1 MNNHDDSGWQ
11 SPSDDSADRES
22 PRPRDDAPRF
32 GAYGSPPPGR
42 DDAGYPAPPTPAG
55 ADWDAAGGFFL
66 APKPG
71 IIPLRPLSI
80 GEIIS
85 GAFES
90 LRANPRAMFLPSL
103 IVLTATGAL
112 SAVLN
117 YFGTSLL
124 FSNLNSLIDSSDVDS
139 SDVTFSG
146 ILSTFVGSFA
156 SQVVGLLLTALATT
170 ILTGLL
176 IVAVSRSVLG
186 RIATPGEVWER
197 TRGRILPLI
206 GQTLLITLITIVA
219 DIIILVIGV
228 VLIAVIAAS
237 IMGSDPGAG
246 AIIATLLVALALIV
260 LVFIAA
266 VFLVVRLSLA
276 PAALMLEN
284 TGVIEGIGR
293 SWALTRGS
301 FWRVLGILVLAGLIT
316 GLVTGTLSFG
326 LGMVF
331 GVVFVGLPA
340 AQPLVSAVTVLLT
353 SVLSALVLPFT
364 AAVTALTY
372 IDLRMRTEGLDV
384 ELRQAAGV

>member
-1 MNNHDDSGWQ
+1 MNDYDDSDWR
-11 SPSDDSADRES
+11 SPSDGSADQQS

-42 DDAGYPAPPTPAG
+42 GGAGQGPAPDGASWAAPA
-55 ADWDAAGGFFL
+55 DGFFL

-124 FSNLNSLIDSSDVDS
+124 FSNLNNLIDSSDVDS

-228 VLIAVIAAS
+228 VLIVIIAAS
-237 IMGSDPGAG
+237 VTGPDPGAG
-246 AIIATLLVALALIV
+246 AIVITLLAALALTVI
-260 LVFIAA
+260 VFIAA
-266 VFLVVRLSLA
+266 AFLVVRLSLA

-284 TGVIEGIGR
+284 TGVVEGIGR

-316 GLVTGTLSFG
+316 GIVNGMLSFG
-326 LGMVF
+326 LGLIF
-331 GVVFVGLPA
+331 GVVALGLPA
-340 AQPLVSAVTVLLT
+340 AQPLVTALTMLLT
-353 SVLSALVLPFT
+353 SILSALVLPFT

-372 IDLRMRTEGLDV
+372 IDLRMRGEGLDV

>member
-1 MNNHDDSGWQ
+1 MSNHDDSDWQ

-42 DDAGYPAPPTPAG
+42 GDAGYPVPPAFNDAGWGAAP
-55 ADWDAAGGFFL
+55 GGFFL

-117 YFGTSLL
+117 YLGASFLL
-124 FSNLNSLIDSSDVDS
+124 SRVDDLLNSSDVRI
-139 SDVTFSG
+139 SG
-146 ILSTFVGSFA
+146 ILPVFMGSFA
-156 SQVVGLLLTALATT
+156 SQMVGALLTALATT

-206 GQTLLITLITIVA
+206 GQTLLITLITVIADAIIV
-219 DIIILVIGV
+219 VIGI
-228 VLIAVIAAS
+228 VLIVIIAAS
-237 IMGSDPGAG
+237 VTGPDPGAG
-246 AIIATLLVALALIV
+246 AIVITLLAALALTVI
-260 LVFIAA
+260 VFIAA
-266 VFLVVRLSLA
+266 AFLVVRLSLA

-284 TGVIEGIGR
+284 TGVVEGIGR

-326 LGMVF
+326 LGMVL
-331 GVVFVGLPA
+331 GVISVGLLA

>member
-11 SPSDDSADRES
+11 SPSDDSADREF

-103 IVLTATGAL
+103 IVLTATGVL
-112 SAVLN
+112 SAVMN
-117 YFGTSLL
+117 YLGTSLL
-124 FSNLNSLIDSSDVDS
+124 FSRLGVILDSSDVQVS
-139 SDVTFSG
+139 R
-146 ILSTFVGSFA
+146 ILPVFMGSFA
-156 SQVVGLLLTALATT
+156 SQIVGALLTALATT

-301 FWRVLGILVLAGLIT
+301 FWRVLGILALAGLIT

-331 GVVFVGLPA
+331 GIISVGLPA
-340 AQPLVSAVTVLLT
+340 TQPFVSAVTVLLT
-353 SVLSALVLPFT
+353 SILSALVLPFT

>member
-1 MNNHDDSGWQ
+1 M
-11 SPSDDSADRES
+11 
-22 PRPRDDAPRF
+22 
-32 GAYGSPPPGR
+32 PPAFN
-42 DDAGYPAPPTPAG
+42 DAGWGAAP
-55 ADWDAAGGFFL
+55 GGFFL

-117 YFGTSLL
+117 YFGADLL
-124 FSNLNSLIDSSDVDS
+124 LSRVGALLNNSSDAGPS
-139 SDVTFSG
+139 E
-146 ILSTFVGSFA
+146 ILPAFIGSFA
-156 SQVVGLLLTALATT
+156 SQMVGALLTALATT

-331 GVVFVGLPA
+331 GVVSVGLPA
-340 AQPLVSAVTVLLT
+340 AHPLVSAVTVLLT

>member
-1 MNNHDDSGWQ
+1 MNNHDSGWQ

-22 PRPRDDAPRF
+22 PRSQDDAPRF

-42 DDAGYPAPPTPAG
+42 HGADQPPTPAS
-55 ADWDAAGGFFL
+55 ADWAAPAGGFFL

-103 IVLTATGAL
+103 IVLTATGVL
-112 SAVLN
+112 SAVMN
-117 YFGTSLL
+117 YLGTSLL
-124 FSNLNSLIDSSDVDS
+124 FSRLGVILDSSDVQVS
-139 SDVTFSG
+139 R
-146 ILSTFVGSFA
+146 ILPVFMGSFA
-156 SQVVGLLLTALATT
+156 SQIVGALLTALATT

-206 GQTLLITLITIVA
+206 GQTLLITLITVIA
-219 DIIILVIGV
+219 DTIILVIGI
-228 VLIAVIAAS
+228 VLIAVIATS
-237 IMGSDPGAG
+237 IMGPDPGAG
-246 AIIATLLVALALIV
+246 AIIATVLVALALTV
-260 LVFIAA
+260 LVLIAA
-266 VFLVVRLSLA
+266 VFLIVRLSLA

-284 TGVIEGIGR
+284 TGVVEGIGR

-301 FWRVLGILVLAGLIT
+301 FWRVLGILALAGLIT

-331 GVVFVGLPA
+331 GIISVGLPA
-340 AQPLVSAVTVLLT
+340 TQPFVSAVTVLLT
-353 SVLSALVLPFT
+353 SILSALVLPFT

>member
-1 MNNHDDSGWQ
+1 MSNHDDSDWQ

-42 DDAGYPAPPTPAG
+42 GDAGYPVPPAFNDAGWGAAP
-55 ADWDAAGGFFL
+55 GGFFL

-117 YFGTSLL
+117 YLGASFLL
-124 FSNLNSLIDSSDVDS
+124 SRVDDLLNSSDVRI
-139 SDVTFSG
+139 SG
-146 ILSTFVGSFA
+146 ILPVFMGSFA
-156 SQVVGLLLTALATT
+156 SQMVGALLTALATT

-206 GQTLLITLITIVA
+206 GQTLLITLITVIADAIIV
-219 DIIILVIGV
+219 VIGI
-228 VLIAVIAAS
+228 VLIVIIAAS
-237 IMGSDPGAG
+237 VTGPDPGAG
-246 AIIATLLVALALIV
+246 AIVITLLAALALTVI
-260 LVFIAA
+260 VFIAA
-266 VFLVVRLSLA
+266 AFLVVRLSLA

-284 TGVIEGIGR
+284 TGVVEGIGR

-326 LGMVF
+326 LGMVL
-331 GVVFVGLPA
+331 GVVPVGLPA

>member
-22 PRPRDDAPRF
+22 PRPQDDAPRF

-124 FSNLNSLIDSSDVDS
+124 FSNLNSLIDSSDV
-139 SDVTFSG
+139 TFSG

-206 GQTLLITLITIVA
+206 GQTLLITLITLVA
-219 DIIILVIGV
+219 DIIIAIIGIA
-228 VLIAVIAAS
+228 LIAIVTS
-237 IMGSDPGAG
+237 FIMGSDPGVG
-246 AIIATLLVALALIV
+246 AIIAALLVAFALAV
-260 LVFIAA
+260 LLFFAV
-266 VFLVVRLSLA
+266 VFLIVRLSLA

-284 TGVIEGIGR
+284 TGVVEGIGR

-316 GLVTGTLSFG
+316 GIVNGMLSFG
-326 LGMVF
+326 LGLIF
-331 GVVFVGLPA
+331 GVVALGLPA
-340 AQPLVSAVTVLLT
+340 AQPLVTALTMLLT

-372 IDLRMRTEGLDV
+372 IDLRMRGEGLDV

>member
-1 MNNHDDSGWQ
+1 MLFRS
-11 SPSDDSADRES
+11 
-22 PRPRDDAPRF
+22 
-32 GAYGSPPPGR
+32 GSPPPGR
-42 DDAGYPAPPTPAG
+42 GGAGQGPAPDGASWAAPA
-55 ADWDAAGGFFL
+55 DGFFL

-117 YFGTSLL
+117 YLGASFLL
-124 FSNLNSLIDSSDVDS
+124 SRVDDLLNSSDVRI
-139 SDVTFSG
+139 SG
-146 ILSTFVGSFA
+146 ILPVFMGSFA
-156 SQVVGLLLTALATT
+156 SQMVGALLTALATT

-206 GQTLLITLITIVA
+206 GQTLLITLITVIADAIIV
-219 DIIILVIGV
+219 VIGI
-228 VLIAVIAAS
+228 VLIVIIAAS
-237 IMGSDPGAG
+237 VTGPDPGAG
-246 AIIATLLVALALIV
+246 AIVITLLAALALTVI
-260 LVFIAA
+260 VFIAA
-266 VFLVVRLSLA
+266 AFLVVRLSLA

-284 TGVIEGIGR
+284 TGVVEGIGR

-326 LGMVF
+326 LGMVL
-331 GVVFVGLPA
+331 GVISVGLPA

>member
-1 MNNHDDSGWQ
+1 MSNHDDSDWQ

-42 DDAGYPAPPTPAG
+42 GDAGYPVPPAFNDAGWGAAP
-55 ADWDAAGGFFL
+55 GGFFL

-117 YFGTSLL
+117 YLGASFLL
-124 FSNLNSLIDSSDVDS
+124 SRVDDLLNSSDVRI
-139 SDVTFSG
+139 SG
-146 ILSTFVGSFA
+146 ILPVFMGSFA
-156 SQVVGLLLTALATT
+156 SQMVGALLTALATT

-293 SWALTRGS
+293 SWTLTRGS

-331 GVVFVGLPA
+331 GVVSVGLPA
-340 AQPLVSAVTVLLT
+340 AHPLVSAVTVLLT

>member
-1 MNNHDDSGWQ
+1 MSNHDDSDWQ

-42 DDAGYPAPPTPAG
+42 GDAGYPVPPAFNDAGWGAAP
-55 ADWDAAGGFFL
+55 GGFFL

-117 YFGTSLL
+117 YLGASFLL
-124 FSNLNSLIDSSDVDS
+124 SRVDDLLNSSDVRI
-139 SDVTFSG
+139 SG
-146 ILSTFVGSFA
+146 ILPVFMGSFA
-156 SQVVGLLLTALATT
+156 SQMVGALLTALATT

-206 GQTLLITLITIVA
+206 GQTLLITLITVIADAIIV
-219 DIIILVIGV
+219 VIGV
-228 VLIAVIAAS
+228 VLIVIIAAS
-237 IMGSDPGAG
+237 VTGPDPGAG
-246 AIIATLLVALALIV
+246 AVVITLLAALALTVI
-260 LVFIAA
+260 VFIAA
-266 VFLVVRLSLA
+266 AFLVVRLSLA

-284 TGVIEGIGR
+284 TGVVEGIGR

-326 LGMVF
+326 LGMVL
-331 GVVFVGLPA
+331 GVISVGLPA

>member
-1 MNNHDDSGWQ
+1 MSNHDDSDWQ

-42 DDAGYPAPPTPAG
+42 GDAGYPVPPAFNDAGWGAAP
-55 ADWDAAGGFFL
+55 GGFFL

-117 YFGTSLL
+117 YLGASFLL
-124 FSNLNSLIDSSDVDS
+124 SRVDDLLNSSDVRI
-139 SDVTFSG
+139 SG
-146 ILSTFVGSFA
+146 ILPVFMGSFA
-156 SQVVGLLLTALATT
+156 SQMVGALLTALATT

-206 GQTLLITLITIVA
+206 GQTLLITLITVIADAIIV
-219 DIIILVIGV
+219 VIGV
-228 VLIAVIAAS
+228 VLIVIIAAS
-237 IMGSDPGAG
+237 VTGPDPGAG
-246 AIIATLLVALALIV
+246 AIVITLLAALALIV
-260 LVFIAA
+260 IVFIAA
-266 VFLVVRLSLA
+266 AFLVVRLSLA

-284 TGVIEGIGR
+284 TGVVEGIGR

-326 LGMVF
+326 LGMVL
-331 GVVFVGLPA
+331 GVISVGLPA

>member
-1 MNNHDDSGWQ
+1 MSNHDDSDWQ

-42 DDAGYPAPPTPAG
+42 GDAGYPVPPAFNDAGWGAAP
-55 ADWDAAGGFFL
+55 GGFFL

-117 YFGTSLL
+117 YLGASFLL
-124 FSNLNSLIDSSDVDS
+124 SRVDDLLNSSDVRI
-139 SDVTFSG
+139 SG
-146 ILSTFVGSFA
+146 ILPVFMGSFA
-156 SQVVGLLLTALATT
+156 SQMVGALLTALATT

-206 GQTLLITLITIVA
+206 GQTLLITLITVIADAIIV
-219 DIIILVIGV
+219 VIGV
-228 VLIAVIAAS
+228 VLIVIIAAS
-237 IMGSDPGAG
+237 VTGPDPGAG
-246 AIIATLLVALALIV
+246 AIVITLLAALALTVI
-260 LVFIAA
+260 VFIAA
-266 VFLVVRLSLA
+266 AFLVVRLSLA

-284 TGVIEGIGR
+284 TGVVEGIGR

-326 LGMVF
+326 LGMVL
-331 GVVFVGLPA
+331 GVISVGLPA

>member
-22 PRPRDDAPRF
+22 PRPQDDAPRF

-117 YFGTSLL
+117 YFGADLL
-124 FSNLNSLIDSSDVDS
+124 LSRVGALLNNSSDAGPS
-139 SDVTFSG
+139 E
-146 ILSTFVGSFA
+146 ILPAFIGSFA
-156 SQVVGLLLTALATT
+156 SQMVGALLTALATT

-206 GQTLLITLITIVA
+206 GQTLLITLITLVA
-219 DIIILVIGV
+219 DIIIAIIGIA
-228 VLIAVIAAS
+228 LIAIVTS
-237 IMGSDPGAG
+237 FIMGSDPGVG
-246 AIIATLLVALALIV
+246 AIIAALLVAFALAV
-260 LVFIAA
+260 LLFFAV
-266 VFLVVRLSLA
+266 VFLIVRLSLA

-284 TGVIEGIGR
+284 TGVVEGIGR

-331 GVVFVGLPA
+331 GVVSVGLPA
-340 AQPLVSAVTVLLT
+340 AHPLVSAVTVLLT

>member
-1 MNNHDDSGWQ
+1 MNDYDDSDWR
-11 SPSDDSADRES
+11 SPSDGSADQQS

-42 DDAGYPAPPTPAG
+42 GGGGQGPTPDG
-55 ADWDAAGGFFL
+55 ASWAAPADGFFL

-206 GQTLLITLITIVA
+206 GQTLLITLITVIADAIIV
-219 DIIILVIGV
+219 VIGI
-228 VLIAVIAAS
+228 VLIAIIAAS
-237 IMGSDPGAG
+237 VTGPDPGAG
-246 AIIATLLVALALIV
+246 AIVITLLAALALIV
-260 LVFIAA
+260 IVFIAA

-284 TGVIEGIGR
+284 TGVVEGIGR

-316 GLVTGTLSFG
+316 GIVNGMLSFG
-326 LGMVF
+326 LGLIF
-331 GVVFVGLPA
+331 GVVALGLPA
-340 AQPLVSAVTVLLT
+340 AQPLVTALTMLLT

-372 IDLRMRTEGLDV
+372 IDLRMRGEGLDV

>member
-1 MNNHDDSGWQ
+1 MNDYDDSDWR
-11 SPSDDSADRES
+11 SPSDGSADQQS

-42 DDAGYPAPPTPAG
+42 GGAGQGPAPDGASWAAPA
-55 ADWDAAGGFFL
+55 DGFFL

-206 GQTLLITLITIVA
+206 GQTLLITLITVIA
-219 DIIILVIGV
+219 DTIILVIGI
-228 VLIAVIAAS
+228 VLIAVIATS
-237 IMGSDPGAG
+237 IMGPDPGAG
-246 AIIATLLVALALIV
+246 AIIATVLVALALTV

-266 VFLVVRLSLA
+266 VFLIVRLSLA

-284 TGVIEGIGR
+284 TGVVEGIGR

-316 GLVTGTLSFG
+316 GIVNGMLSFG
-326 LGMVF
+326 LGLIF
-331 GVVFVGLPA
+331 GVVALGLPA
-340 AQPLVSAVTVLLT
+340 AQPLVTALTMLLT

-372 IDLRMRTEGLDV
+372 IDLRMRGEGLDV

>member
-1 MNNHDDSGWQ
+1 MSNHDDSDWQ

-42 DDAGYPAPPTPAG
+42 GDAGYPVPPAFNDAGWGAAP
-55 ADWDAAGGFFL
+55 GGFFL

-117 YFGTSLL
+117 YLGASFLL
-124 FSNLNSLIDSSDVDS
+124 SRVDDLLNSSDVRI
-139 SDVTFSG
+139 SG
-146 ILSTFVGSFA
+146 ILPVFMGSFA
-156 SQVVGLLLTALATT
+156 SQMVGALLTALATT

-206 GQTLLITLITIVA
+206 GQTLLITLITVIADAIIV
-219 DIIILVIGV
+219 VIGV
-228 VLIAVIAAS
+228 VLIVIIAAS
-237 IMGSDPGAG
+237 VTGPDPGAG
-246 AIIATLLVALALIV
+246 AIVITLLAALALIV
-260 LVFIAA
+260 IVFIAA
-266 VFLVVRLSLA
+266 AFLVVRLSLA

-284 TGVIEGIGR
+284 TGVVEGIGH

-326 LGMVF
+326 LGMVL
-331 GVVFVGLPA
+331 GVISVGLPA

>member
-1 MNNHDDSGWQ
+1 MSNHDDSDWQ

-42 DDAGYPAPPTPAG
+42 GDAGYPVPPAFNDAGWGAAP
-55 ADWDAAGGFFL
+55 GGFFL

-117 YFGTSLL
+117 YLGASFLL
-124 FSNLNSLIDSSDVDS
+124 SRVDDLLNSSDVRI
-139 SDVTFSG
+139 SG
-146 ILSTFVGSFA
+146 ILPVFMGSFA
-156 SQVVGLLLTALATT
+156 SQMVGALLTALATT

-206 GQTLLITLITIVA
+206 GQTLLITLITVIADAIIV
-219 DIIILVIGV
+219 VIGV
-228 VLIAVIAAS
+228 VLIVIIAAS
-237 IMGSDPGAG
+237 VTGPDPGAG
-246 AIIATLLVALALIV
+246 AIVITLLAALALIV
-260 LVFIAA
+260 IVFIAA
-266 VFLVVRLSLA
+266 AFLVVRLSLA

-284 TGVIEGIGR
+284 TGVVEGIGR

-331 GVVFVGLPA
+331 GVVPVGLPA

>member
-1 MNNHDDSGWQ
+1 MSNHDDSDWQ

-42 DDAGYPAPPTPAG
+42 GDAGYPVPPAFNDAGWGAAP
-55 ADWDAAGGFFL
+55 GGFFL

-117 YFGTSLL
+117 YLGTSFLL
-124 FSNLNSLIDSSDVDS
+124 SRVDDLLNSSDVRI
-139 SDVTFSG
+139 SG
-146 ILSTFVGSFA
+146 ILPVFMGSFA
-156 SQVVGLLLTALATT
+156 SQMVGALLTALATT

-206 GQTLLITLITIVA
+206 GQTLLITLITVIADAIIV
-219 DIIILVIGV
+219 VIGI
-228 VLIAVIAAS
+228 VLIVIIAAS
-237 IMGSDPGAG
+237 VTGPDPGAG
-246 AIIATLLVALALIV
+246 AIVITLLAALALTVI
-260 LVFIAA
+260 VFIAA
-266 VFLVVRLSLA
+266 AFLVVRLSLA

-284 TGVIEGIGR
+284 TGVVEGIGR

-326 LGMVF
+326 LGMVL
-331 GVVFVGLPA
+331 GVISVGLPA

>member
-1 MNNHDDSGWQ
+1 MNNHDSGWQ

-22 PRPRDDAPRF
+22 PRSQDDATQF

-42 DDAGYPAPPTPAG
+42 HGADQPPTPAG
-55 ADWDAAGGFFL
+55 ADWAAPAGGFFL

-103 IVLTATGAL
+103 IVLTATGVL
-112 SAVLN
+112 SAVMN
-117 YFGTSLL
+117 YLGTSLL
-124 FSNLNSLIDSSDVDS
+124 FSRLGVILDSSDVQVS
-139 SDVTFSG
+139 R
-146 ILSTFVGSFA
+146 ILPVFMGSFA
-156 SQVVGLLLTALATT
+156 SQIVGALLTALATT

-197 TRGRILPLI
+197 NKGRILPLI
-206 GQTLLITLITIVA
+206 GQTLLITLITVIA
-219 DIIILVIGV
+219 DTIILVIGI
-228 VLIAVIAAS
+228 VLIAVIATS
-237 IMGSDPGAG
+237 IMGPDPGAG
-246 AIIATLLVALALIV
+246 AIIATVLVALALTV
-260 LVFIAA
+260 LVLIAA
-266 VFLVVRLSLA
+266 VFLIVRLSLA

-293 SWALTRGS
+293 SWTLTRGS

-331 GVVFVGLPA
+331 GIISVGLPA
-340 AQPLVSAVTVLLT
+340 TQPFVSAVTVLLT
-353 SVLSALVLPFT
+353 SILSALVLPFT

>member
-117 YFGTSLL
+117 YLGASFLL
-124 FSNLNSLIDSSDVDS
+124 SRVDDLLNSSDVRI
-139 SDVTFSG
+139 SG
-146 ILSTFVGSFA
+146 ILPVFMGSFA
-156 SQVVGLLLTALATT
+156 SQMVGALLTALATT

-284 TGVIEGIGR
+284 TGVVEGIGR

-331 GVVFVGLPA
+331 GVVSVGLPA
-340 AQPLVSAVTVLLT
+340 AHPLVSAVTVLLT

>member
-1 MNNHDDSGWQ
+1 MSNHDDSDWQ

-42 DDAGYPAPPTPAG
+42 GDAGYPVPPAFNDAGWGAAP
-55 ADWDAAGGFFL
+55 GGFFL

-117 YFGTSLL
+117 YLGASFLL
-124 FSNLNSLIDSSDVDS
+124 SRVDDLLNSSDVRI
-139 SDVTFSG
+139 SG
-146 ILSTFVGSFA
+146 ILPVFMGSFA
-156 SQVVGLLLTALATT
+156 SQMVGALLTALATT

-206 GQTLLITLITIVA
+206 GQTLLITLITVIADAIIV
-219 DIIILVIGV
+219 VIGI
-228 VLIAVIAAS
+228 VLIVIIAAS
-237 IMGSDPGAG
+237 VTGPDPGAG
-246 AIIATLLVALALIV
+246 EIVITLLAALALIV
-260 LVFIAA
+260 IVFIAA
-266 VFLVVRLSLA
+266 AFLVVRLSLA

-284 TGVIEGIGR
+284 TGVVEGIGR

-326 LGMVF
+326 LGMVL
-331 GVVFVGLPA
+331 GVISVGLPA

>member
-1 MNNHDDSGWQ
+1 MNNHDSGWQ

-22 PRPRDDAPRF
+22 PRSQDDAPRF
-32 GAYGSPPPGR
+32 GAYGSPPSGR
-42 DDAGYPAPPTPAG
+42 HGADQPPTPAG
-55 ADWDAAGGFFL
+55 ADWAAPAGGFFL

-103 IVLTATGAL
+103 IVLTATGVL
-112 SAVLN
+112 SAVMN
-117 YFGTSLL
+117 YLGTSLL
-124 FSNLNSLIDSSDVDS
+124 FSRLGVILDSSDVQVS
-139 SDVTFSG
+139 R
-146 ILSTFVGSFA
+146 ILPVFMGSFA
-156 SQVVGLLLTALATT
+156 SQIVGALLTALATT

-206 GQTLLITLITIVA
+206 GQTLLITLITVIA
-219 DIIILVIGV
+219 DTIILVIGI
-228 VLIAVIAAS
+228 VLIAVIATS
-237 IMGSDPGAG
+237 IMGPDPGAG
-246 AIIATLLVALALIV
+246 AIIATVLVALALTV
-260 LVFIAA
+260 LVLIAA
-266 VFLVVRLSLA
+266 VFLIVRLSLA

-284 TGVIEGIGR
+284 TGVVEGIGR

-301 FWRVLGILVLAGLIT
+301 FWRVLGILALAGLIT

-331 GVVFVGLPA
+331 GIISVGLPA
-340 AQPLVSAVTVLLT
+340 TQPFVSAVTVLLT
-353 SVLSALVLPFT
+353 SILSALVLPFT

>member
-1 MNNHDDSGWQ
+1 MSNHDDSDWQ

-42 DDAGYPAPPTPAG
+42 GDAGYPVPPAFNDAGWGAAP
-55 ADWDAAGGFFL
+55 GGFFL

-117 YFGTSLL
+117 YLGASFLL
-124 FSNLNSLIDSSDVDS
+124 SRVDDLFNSSDVRI
-139 SDVTFSG
+139 SG
-146 ILSTFVGSFA
+146 ILPVFMGSFA
-156 SQVVGLLLTALATT
+156 SQMVGALLTALATT

-206 GQTLLITLITIVA
+206 GQTLLITLITVIADAIIV
-219 DIIILVIGV
+219 VIGV
-228 VLIAVIAAS
+228 VLIVIIAAS
-237 IMGSDPGAG
+237 VTGPDPGAG
-246 AIIATLLVALALIV
+246 AIVITLLAALALIV
-260 LVFIAA
+260 IVFIAA
-266 VFLVVRLSLA
+266 AFLVVRLSLA

-284 TGVIEGIGR
+284 TGVVEGIGR

-326 LGMVF
+326 LGMVL
-331 GVVFVGLPA
+331 GVISVGLPA

>member
-1 MNNHDDSGWQ
+1 MSNHDDSDWQ

-42 DDAGYPAPPTPAG
+42 GDAGYPVPPAFNDAGWGAAP
-55 ADWDAAGGFFL
+55 GGFFL

-117 YFGTSLL
+117 YLGASFLL
-124 FSNLNSLIDSSDVDS
+124 SRVDDLLNSSDVRI
-139 SDVTFSG
+139 SG
-146 ILSTFVGSFA
+146 ILPVFMGSFA
-156 SQVVGLLLTALATT
+156 SQMVGALLTALATT

-206 GQTLLITLITIVA
+206 GQTLLITLITVIADAIIV
-219 DIIILVIGV
+219 VIGV
-228 VLIAVIAAS
+228 VLIVIIAAS
-237 IMGSDPGAG
+237 VTGPDPGAG
-246 AIIATLLVALALIV
+246 AIVITLLAALALTVI
-260 LVFIAA
+260 VFIAA
-266 VFLVVRLSLA
+266 AFLVVRLSLA

-284 TGVIEGIGR
+284 TGVVEGIGR

-326 LGMVF
+326 LGMVL
-331 GVVFVGLPA
+331 GVIPVGLPA

>member
-1 MNNHDDSGWQ
+1 MSNHDDSDWQ

-42 DDAGYPAPPTPAG
+42 GDAGYPVPPAFNDAGWGAAP
-55 ADWDAAGGFFL
+55 GGFFL

-117 YFGTSLL
+117 YLGASFLL
-124 FSNLNSLIDSSDVDS
+124 SRVDDLLNSSDVRI
-139 SDVTFSG
+139 SG
-146 ILSTFVGSFA
+146 ILPVFMGSFA
-156 SQVVGLLLTALATT
+156 SQMVGALLTALATT

-206 GQTLLITLITIVA
+206 GQTLLITLITVIADAIIV
-219 DIIILVIGV
+219 VIGV
-228 VLIAVIAAS
+228 VLIVIIAAS
-237 IMGSDPGAG
+237 VTGPDPGAG
-246 AIIATLLVALALIV
+246 AIVITLLAALALTII
-260 LVFIAA
+260 VFIAA
-266 VFLVVRLSLA
+266 AFLVVRLSLA

-284 TGVIEGIGR
+284 TGVVEGIGR

-326 LGMVF
+326 LGMVL
-331 GVVFVGLPA
+331 GVISVGLPA

>member
-1 MNNHDDSGWQ
+1 MNDYDDSDWR
-11 SPSDDSADRES
+11 SPSDGSADQQS

-42 DDAGYPAPPTPAG
+42 GGAGQGPAPDGASWAAPA
-55 ADWDAAGGFFL
+55 DGFFL

-103 IVLTATGAL
+103 IVLTATGVL
-112 SAVLN
+112 SAVMN
-117 YFGTSLL
+117 YLGTSLL
-124 FSNLNSLIDSSDVDS
+124 FSRLGVILDSSDVQVS
-139 SDVTFSG
+139 R
-146 ILSTFVGSFA
+146 ILPVFMGSFA
-156 SQVVGLLLTALATT
+156 SQIVGALLTALATT

-206 GQTLLITLITIVA
+206 GQTLLITLITVIA
-219 DIIILVIGV
+219 DTIILVIGI
-228 VLIAVIAAS
+228 VLIAVIATS
-237 IMGSDPGAG
+237 IMGPDPGAG
-246 AIIATLLVALALIV
+246 AIIATVLVALALTV
-260 LVFIAA
+260 LVLIAA
-266 VFLVVRLSLA
+266 VFLIVRLSLA

-284 TGVIEGIGR
+284 TGVVEGIGR

-301 FWRVLGILVLAGLIT
+301 FWRVLGILALAGLIT

-331 GVVFVGLPA
+331 GIISVGLPA
-340 AQPLVSAVTVLLT
+340 TQPFVSAVTVLLT
-353 SVLSALVLPFT
+353 SILSALVLPFT

>member
-1 MNNHDDSGWQ
+1 MNNHDSGWQ

-22 PRPRDDAPRF
+22 PRSQDDAPRF

-42 DDAGYPAPPTPAG
+42 HGADQPPTPAG
-55 ADWDAAGGFFL
+55 ADWAAPAGGFFL

-103 IVLTATGAL
+103 IVLTATGVL
-112 SAVLN
+112 SAVMN
-117 YFGTSLL
+117 YLGTSLL
-124 FSNLNSLIDSSDVDS
+124 FSRLGVILDSSDVQVS
-139 SDVTFSG
+139 R
-146 ILSTFVGSFA
+146 ILPVFIGSFA
-156 SQVVGLLLTALATT
+156 SQMVGALLTALATT

-206 GQTLLITLITIVA
+206 GQTLLITLITVIA
-219 DIIILVIGV
+219 DTIILVIGI
-228 VLIAVIAAS
+228 VLIAVIATS
-237 IMGSDPGAG
+237 IMGPDPGAG
-246 AIIATLLVALALIV
+246 AIIATVLVALALTV
-260 LVFIAA
+260 LVLIAA
-266 VFLVVRLSLA
+266 VFLIVRLSLA

-284 TGVIEGIGR
+284 TGVVEGIGR

-301 FWRVLGILVLAGLIT
+301 FWRVLGILALAGLIT

-331 GVVFVGLPA
+331 GIISVGLPA
-340 AQPLVSAVTVLLT
+340 TQPFVSAVTVLLT
-353 SVLSALVLPFT
+353 SILSALVLPFT

>member
-1 MNNHDDSGWQ
+1 MSNHDDSDWQ

-32 GAYGSPPPGR
+32 
-42 DDAGYPAPPTPAG
+42 DAGYPVPPAFNDAGWGAAP
-55 ADWDAAGGFFL
+55 GGFFL

-117 YFGTSLL
+117 YLGASFLL
-124 FSNLNSLIDSSDVDS
+124 SRVDDLLNSSDVRI
-139 SDVTFSG
+139 SG
-146 ILSTFVGSFA
+146 ILPVFMGSFA
-156 SQVVGLLLTALATT
+156 SQMVGALLTALATT

-206 GQTLLITLITIVA
+206 GQTLLITLITVIADAIIV
-219 DIIILVIGV
+219 VIGI
-228 VLIAVIAAS
+228 VLIVIIAAS
-237 IMGSDPGAG
+237 VTGPDPGAG
-246 AIIATLLVALALIV
+246 AIVITLLAALALIV
-260 LVFIAA
+260 IVFIAA
-266 VFLVVRLSLA
+266 AFLVVRLSLA

-284 TGVIEGIGR
+284 TGVVEGIGR

-326 LGMVF
+326 LGMVL
-331 GVVFVGLPA
+331 GVISVGLPA

>member
-1 MNNHDDSGWQ
+1 MSNHDDSDWQ

-42 DDAGYPAPPTPAG
+42 GDAGYPVPPAFNDTGWGAAP
-55 ADWDAAGGFFL
+55 GGFFL

-117 YFGTSLL
+117 YLGASFLL
-124 FSNLNSLIDSSDVDS
+124 SRVDDLLNSSDVRI
-139 SDVTFSG
+139 SG
-146 ILSTFVGSFA
+146 ILPVFMGSFA
-156 SQVVGLLLTALATT
+156 SQMVGALLTALATT

-206 GQTLLITLITIVA
+206 GQTLLITLITVIADAIIV
-219 DIIILVIGV
+219 VIGV
-228 VLIAVIAAS
+228 VLIVIIAAS
-237 IMGSDPGAG
+237 VTGPDPGAG
-246 AIIATLLVALALIV
+246 AIVITLLAALALIV
-260 LVFIAA
+260 IVFIAA
-266 VFLVVRLSLA
+266 AFLVVRLSLA

-284 TGVIEGIGR
+284 TGVVEGIGR

-326 LGMVF
+326 LGMVL
-331 GVVFVGLPA
+331 GVISVGLPA

>member
-1 MNNHDDSGWQ
+1 MSNHDDSDWQ

-42 DDAGYPAPPTPAG
+42 GDAGYPVPPAFNDAGWGAAP
-55 ADWDAAGGFFL
+55 GGFFL

-117 YFGTSLL
+117 YLGASFLL
-124 FSNLNSLIDSSDVDS
+124 SRVDDLLNSSDVRI
-139 SDVTFSG
+139 SG
-146 ILSTFVGSFA
+146 ILPVFMGSFA
-156 SQVVGLLLTALATT
+156 SQMVGALLTALATT

-206 GQTLLITLITIVA
+206 GQTLLITLITVIADAIIV
-219 DIIILVIGV
+219 VIGV
-228 VLIAVIAAS
+228 VLIVIIAAS
-237 IMGSDPGAG
+237 VTGPDPGAG
-246 AIIATLLVALALIV
+246 AIVITLLAALALTVI
-260 LVFIAA
+260 VFIAA
-266 VFLVVRLSLA
+266 AFLVVRLSLA

-284 TGVIEGIGR
+284 TGVVEGIGR

-326 LGMVF
+326 LGLVL
-331 GVVFVGLPA
+331 GVVPVGLPA

>member
-1 MNNHDDSGWQ
+1 MNDYDDSDWR
-11 SPSDDSADRES
+11 SPSDGSADQQS

-42 DDAGYPAPPTPAG
+42 GGAGQGPAPDGASWAAPA
-55 ADWDAAGGFFL
+55 DGFFL

-206 GQTLLITLITIVA
+206 GQTLLITLITVIA
-219 DIIILVIGV
+219 DTIILVIGI
-228 VLIAVIAAS
+228 VLIAVIATS
-237 IMGSDPGAG
+237 IMGPDPGAG
-246 AIIATLLVALALIV
+246 AIIATVLVALALTV
-260 LVFIAA
+260 LVLIAA
-266 VFLVVRLSLA
+266 VFLIVRLSLA

-284 TGVIEGIGR
+284 TGVVEGIGR

-301 FWRVLGILVLAGLIT
+301 FWRVLGILALAGLIT

-331 GVVFVGLPA
+331 GIISVGLPA
-340 AQPLVSAVTVLLT
+340 TQPFVSAVTVLLT
-353 SVLSALVLPFT
+353 SILSALVLPFT

>member
-1 MNNHDDSGWQ
+1 MNNHDSGWQ

-22 PRPRDDAPRF
+22 PRSQDDAPRF

-42 DDAGYPAPPTPAG
+42 HGADQPPTPAG
-55 ADWDAAGGFFL
+55 ADWAAPAGGFFL

-103 IVLTATGAL
+103 IVLTATGVL
-112 SAVLN
+112 SAVMN
-117 YFGTSLL
+117 YLGASFL
-124 FSNLNSLIDSSDVDS
+124 FSRLGVILDSADVQVS
-139 SDVTFSG
+139 RIRPV
-146 ILSTFVGSFA
+146 VMGSFA
-156 SQVVGLLLTALATT
+156 SQIVGALLTALATT
-170 ILTGLL
+170 ILPGLL

-206 GQTLLITLITIVA
+206 GQTLLITLITVIA
-219 DIIILVIGV
+219 DTIILVIGI
-228 VLIAVIAAS
+228 VLIAVIATS
-237 IMGSDPGAG
+237 IMGPDPGAG
-246 AIIATLLVALALIV
+246 AIIATVLVALALTV
-260 LVFIAA
+260 LVLIAA
-266 VFLVVRLSLA
+266 VFLIVRLSLA

-284 TGVIEGIGR
+284 TGVVEGIGR

-301 FWRVLGILVLAGLIT
+301 FWRVLGILALAGLIT

-331 GVVFVGLPA
+331 GIISVGLPA
-340 AQPLVSAVTVLLT
+340 TQPFVSAVTVLLT
-353 SVLSALVLPFT
+353 SILSALVLPFT

>member
-1 MNNHDDSGWQ
+1 MNNHDSGWQ

-22 PRPRDDAPRF
+22 PRSQDDAPRF

-42 DDAGYPAPPTPAG
+42 HGADQPPTPAG
-55 ADWDAAGGFFL
+55 ADWAAPAGGFFL

-103 IVLTATGAL
+103 IVLTATGVL
-112 SAVLN
+112 SAVMN
-117 YFGTSLL
+117 YLGTSLL
-124 FSNLNSLIDSSDVDS
+124 FSRLGVILDSSDVQVS
-139 SDVTFSG
+139 R
-146 ILSTFVGSFA
+146 ILPVFMGSFA
-156 SQVVGLLLTALATT
+156 SQIVGALLTALATT

-284 TGVIEGIGR
+284 TGVVEGIGR

-331 GVVFVGLPA
+331 GVVPVGLPA

>member
-1 MNNHDDSGWQ
+1 MNNHDSGWQ

-22 PRPRDDAPRF
+22 PRSQDDAPRF

-42 DDAGYPAPPTPAG
+42 HGADQPPTPAG
-55 ADWDAAGGFFL
+55 ADWAAPAGGFFL

-103 IVLTATGAL
+103 IVLTATGVL
-112 SAVLN
+112 SAVMN
-117 YFGTSLL
+117 YLGTSLL
-124 FSNLNSLIDSSDVDS
+124 FSRLGVILDSSDVQVS
-139 SDVTFSG
+139 R
-146 ILSTFVGSFA
+146 ILPVFMGSFA
-156 SQVVGLLLTALATT
+156 SQIVGALLTALATT

-206 GQTLLITLITIVA
+206 GQTLLITLITVIA
-219 DIIILVIGV
+219 DTIILVIGI
-228 VLIAVIAAS
+228 VLIAVIATS
-237 IMGSDPGAG
+237 IMGPDPGAG
-246 AIIATLLVALALIV
+246 AIIATVLVALALTV
-260 LVFIAA
+260 LVLIAA
-266 VFLVVRLSLA
+266 VFLIVRLSLA

-284 TGVIEGIGR
+284 TGVVEGIGR

-301 FWRVLGILVLAGLIT
+301 FWRVLGILALAGLIT

-331 GVVFVGLPA
+331 GIISVGLPA
-340 AQPLVSAVTVLLT
+340 TQPFVSAVTVLLT
-353 SVLSALVLPFT
+353 SILSALVLPFT

>member
-1 MNNHDDSGWQ
+1 MSNHDDSDWQ

-42 DDAGYPAPPTPAG
+42 GDAGYPVPPAFNDAGWGAAP
-55 ADWDAAGGFFL
+55 GGFFL

-117 YFGTSLL
+117 YLGASFLL
-124 FSNLNSLIDSSDVDS
+124 SRVDDLLNSSDVRI
-139 SDVTFSG
+139 SG
-146 ILSTFVGSFA
+146 ILPVFMGSFA
-156 SQVVGLLLTALATT
+156 SQMVGALLTALATT

-206 GQTLLITLITIVA
+206 GQTLLITLITVIADAIIV
-219 DIIILVIGV
+219 VIGI
-228 VLIAVIAAS
+228 VLIVIIAAS
-237 IMGSDPGAG
+237 VTGPDPGAG
-246 AIIATLLVALALIV
+246 AIVITLLAALALTVI
-260 LVFIAA
+260 VFIAA
-266 VFLVVRLSLA
+266 AFLVVRLSLA

-284 TGVIEGIGR
+284 TGVVEGIGR

-326 LGMVF
+326 LGMVL
-331 GVVFVGLPA
+331 GVTSVGLPA